1 MVTEAASGLS
11 AAEEAYFASG
21 GTAEITAEPAPV
33 VEPAPAT
40 PPDPVAD
47 PAAVVDPAPQ
57 DRDDKGRFVPH
68 QALHAERE
76 EHKKTKAE
84 LEQIRTQQAILND
97 RWNTMLAATKQPDPQ
112 PEVAPDPEVDIF
124 AYAKWQGRKIDE
136 LNARVENRDKAE
148 EQARTVAEQDREVWN
163 HWSTSAQSY
172 AAENTD
178 FGDAVTFLSNARTAQ
193 LKALGVVD
201 PNFGSDQGILNQI
214 NAELRSIVVA
224 AKAQGQN
231 PAKVVH
237 DLAKA
242 YGFAGAAHTPTPTP
256 APAAAELAGKIAQ
269 IDAAQTASRTL
280 AAAPGR
286 DAGDPMSPEAIAAM
300 PTSEFDAWMKSP
312 ENAKLFQKMMGG

>member
-1 MVTEAASGLS
+1 MTDESTGGLS
-11 AAEEAYFASG
+11 AAEEAYFSSG
-21 GTAEITAEPAPV
+21 GETEIVAAQPEPEVTPEQSPEAV
-33 VEPAPAT
+33 V
-40 PPDPVAD
+40 D
-47 PAAVVDPAPQ
+47 PAAVVEPAAP

-76 EHKKTKAE
+76 EHKKTRSE
-84 LEQIRTQQAILND
+84 LQTLREQQAILND
-97 RWNTMLAATKQPDPQ
+97 RWNTLLAATKQPEQQ
-112 PEVAPDPEVDIF
+112 PEAPPNPEEDIF
-124 AYAKWQGRKIDE
+124 AYAKWQGDQIKALTE
-136 LNARVENRDKAE
+136 KVEGRDKAE
-148 EQARTVAEQDREVWN
+148 TEARTAAEQEREVWS
-163 HWSTSAQSY
+163 HWSQSAQSY
-172 AAENTD
+172 AAENAD
-178 FGDAVTFLSNARTAQ
+178 FGEAVKFLSNARTAQ

-201 PNFGSDQGILNQI
+201 PNFNNDQGVLNQI

-237 DLAKA
+237 DLAKV
-242 YGFAGAAHTPTPTP
+242 YGFAGAAPSP
-256 APAAAELAGKIAQ
+256 APAASELAGKIAQ

-300 PTSEFDAWMKSP
+300 STSEFDAWMKSP